1 LGGPKP
7 IAYSPFGELTVFF
20 FFGPTRWRRP
30 LAVAAKSRL
39 AGHAGIPA
47 LVEAGGPSVDMHP
60 WAALV
65 AVAGTPA
72 PVVEKLQ
79 RDIPTVLGLAE
90 VRDRASLAGFE
101 ITPSTPQ
108 ALRDRLHADIA
119 L

>member
-1 LGGPKP
+1 M
-7 IAYSPFGELTVFF
+7 
-20 FFGPTRWRRP
+20 
-30 LAVAAKSRL
+30 AAKSRL

-60 WAALV
+60 CAALV

-79 RDIPTVLGLAE
+79 RDILTVLGLAE
-90 VRDRASLAGFE
+90 VRDRASLAEFE